1 MDPHA
6 QSEAD
11 RYPDWR
17 TLVSGPDYVKVYE
30 ASLRLYKMHHRLHQP
45 QGRSPRNKETTTVNL
60 SRGAGKG
67 GARPHRHGSI
77 RGSCGQGEGA
87 IQVDE
92 VPP

>member
-30 ASLRLYKMHHRLHQP
+30 ASLRLTPADRDLLHAAMYAQQPRVSERLTP
-45 QGRSPRNKETTTVNL
+45 SALKDLIDRT
-60 SRGAGKG
+60 
-67 GARPHRHGSI
+67 AR
-77 RGSCGQGEGA
+77 C
-87 IQVDE
+87 
-92 VPP
+92 VPPRARTPSMDVGSAAQV